1 MKKDWTYKKL
11 GEIADFFRGLT
22 YGKNDEAEFSD
33 VCVLRSNNIDMES
46 MSLNFD
52 EIKYLRPDFK
62 IPEDKK
68 IKANSIFICM
78 SNGSKQH
85 VGKVAY
91 IERDMDYAFGGFM
104 GLITPY
110 KTVSSKFVYYVCCS
124 SLYRSFLASIG
135 NGIGI
140 TNLKF
145 TDLSNFSFPLPE
157 LQEQQQV
164 VAELDLLSAMI
175 EKQKAQ
181 IEELDKL
188 SQSFF
193 YDMFGDPVTNEKGW
207 EVKNLKDIAVKI
219 GSGATPRGGNQS
231 YKDEGIS
238 LIRSMNVHNNVFVYD
253 DLAFIDDEQATQ
265 LNNVIVEANDVLLN
279 ITGASVARCCIVP
292 DDVLPARV
300 NQHVC
305 IIRPNTDLTNSIY
318 LNRFFTSIE
327 EQSVLLLL
335 SRSNAATREALPKNL
350 LENCRIVLP
359 PLSLQQEFA
368 AKIEAIEA
376 MKAKVRQSLKES
388 ETLFNSRM
396 DYYFN

>member
-1 MKKDWTYKKL
+1 MKKDWKYKKL
-11 GEIADFFRGLT
+11 GEVCSSDLGKTLNQSKDTGTPRPYLCAINVLWDKVDLTTLKQTKFEDSELERYTVRKGDLLVCEGGDIGRAAIWDKDETIQYQNALHRIRFNDEVLPRFCLLHLLALKNRGELDHK
-22 YGKNDEAEFSD
+22 YGKG
-33 VCVLRSNNIDMES
+33 VT
-46 MSLNFD
+46 
-52 EIKYLRPDFK
+52 IKHLVK
-62 IPEDKK
+62 
-68 IKANSIFICM
+68 
-78 SNGSKQH
+78 
-85 VGKVAY
+85 
-91 IERDMDYAFGGFM
+91 
-104 GLITPY
+104 
-110 KTVSSKFVYYVCCS
+110 S
-124 SLYRSFLASIG
+124 SLLSIP
-135 NGIGI
+135 IPVPSI
-140 TNLKF
+140 
-145 TDLSNFSFPLPE
+145 E
-157 LQEQQQV
+157 EQQQI
-164 VAELDLLSAMI
+164 VAELDLLSDVI

-181 IEELDKL
+181 IEELNKL
-188 SQSFF
+188 AHSIF

-238 LIRSMNVHNNVFVYD
+238 LIRSMNVHNNDFVYD

-265 LNNVIVEANDVLLN
+265 LNNVIVESNDVLLN

-305 IIRPNTDLTNSIY
+305 IIRPNTDLANSIY

-359 PLSLQQEFA
+359 PFSLQQEFA